1 MGMVFKYSEVATDGL
16 FYLIKEETDF
26 HRHFFRDR
34 KLSLLTIAWNRGPDQ
49 KINIDGVDFQF
60 ASNSIVSLMT
70 NNTFYFERPEDIV
83 AWQYNRAF
91 YCIIDHD
98 KEVSCVGFLFYG
110 SNGVMF
116 MGLDTD
122 YARKINALLTVFLDE
137 FSEKDNIQGEMLR
150 MLLKRL
156 IILITRLAKRQHLN
170 GFDLPEEEFD
180 IVRRFNLLVEN
191 HYRQYHQV
199 QDYANLLNKSPKTLS
214 NLFALYNNKTPLQVI
229 KERIALEAKR
239 LLQYT
244 DKTSKEIAFELG
256 FEDPANF
263 SRFFKQQTGLPP
275 GDFKVSLTRS
285 FTGKN

>member
-1 MGMVFKYSEVATDGL
+1 MVFKYSEVATDGL

-191 HYRQYHQV
+191 HYWQYHQV

>member
-1 MGMVFKYSEVATDGL
+1 MVLQFAEPATDGL
-16 FYLIKEETDF
+16 FYLLKEEIDF
-26 HRHFFRDR
+26 HRNFFRDR
-34 KLSLLTIAWNRGPDQ
+34 KLPLLTIAWNRGATQ
-49 KINIDGVDFQF
+49 KINIDGVDYQF

-116 MGLDTD
+116 MGLDAD

-170 GFDLPEEEFD
+170 GFDLPEEEFG

-214 NLFALYNNKTPLQVI
+214 NLFALYNHKTPLQVI
-229 KERIALEAKR
+229 KERIALEARR

-275 GDFKVSLTRS
+275 GDFKVSLIQS
-285 FTGKN
+285 LTGKN

>member
-1 MGMVFKYSEVATDGL
+1 MVLQFAEPATDGL

-34 KLSLLTIAWNRGPDQ
+34 KLSLLTIAWNRGATQ
-49 KINIDGVDFQF
+49 KINIDGVDYQF

-83 AWQYNRAF
+83 AWQYNRPF

-116 MGLDTD
+116 MELDAD

-180 IVRRFNLLVEN
+180 LVRRFNLLVEN

-214 NLFALYNNKTPLQVI
+214 NLFAQYNHKTPLQVI

-275 GDFKVSLTRS
+275 GDFKTSLIQS
-285 FTGKN
+285 LTGKN

>member
-1 MGMVFKYSEVATDGL
+1 MVLQYAEPATDGL

-34 KLSLLTIAWNRGPDQ
+34 KLSLLTIAWNRGADQ
-49 KINIDGVDFQF
+49 KINIDGVDYQF

-70 NNTFYFERPEDIV
+70 NNTFSFERPEDIV

-116 MGLDTD
+116 MELDAD

-214 NLFALYNNKTPLQVI
+214 NLFAQYNHKTPLQVI

-275 GDFKVSLTRS
+275 GDFKASLTRS

>member
-1 MGMVFKYSEVATDGL
+1 MVLQFAEPATDGL
-16 FYLIKEETDF
+16 FYLIREETDF

-34 KLSLLTIAWNRGPDQ
+34 KLSLLTIAWNRGATQ
-49 KINIDGVDFQF
+49 KINIDGVDYQF

-116 MGLDTD
+116 MELDAD
-122 YARKINALLTVFLDE
+122 YSRKINALLTVFLDE

-156 IILITRLAKRQHLN
+156 IILITRLAKRQYLS

-214 NLFALYNNKTPLQVI
+214 NLFAQYNHKTPLQVI

-275 GDFKVSLTRS
+275 GDFKVALTRS
-285 FTGKN
+285 LIGKN

>member
-1 MGMVFKYSEVATDGL
+1 MVLQFAEPATDGL

-26 HRHFFRDR
+26 HRHFFRER
-34 KLSLLTIAWNRGPDQ
+34 KQSLLTIAWNKGATQ
-49 KINIDGVDFQF
+49 KINIDGVDYQF

-70 NNTFYFERPEDIV
+70 NNSFYFERPEDIV

-116 MGLDTD
+116 MGLDDD
-122 YARKINALLTVFLDE
+122 YTRKINALLTVFLDE

-214 NLFALYNNKTPLQVI
+214 NLFAQYNHKTPLQVI

-275 GDFKVSLTRS
+275 GDFKVSLIQS
-285 FTGKN
+285 LTGKN

>member
-1 MGMVFKYSEVATDGL
+1 MVLHIVEPATDGL

-34 KLSLLTIAWNRGPDQ
+34 KQALLTIAWNRGSTQ
-49 KINIDGVDFQF
+49 KINIDGVDYPF
-60 ASNSIVSLMT
+60 AGNSIVSLMT
-70 NNTFYFERPEDIV
+70 NNTFYFEHPEDIV

-116 MGLDTD
+116 MELDAD
-122 YARKINALLTVFLDE
+122 YTRKINALLTVFLDE

-170 GFDLPEEEFD
+170 GFDLAEEEFD
-180 IVRRFNLLVEN
+180 IVRRFNLLVET

-214 NLFALYNNKTPLQVI
+214 NLFAQYNHKTPLQVI
-229 KERIALEAKR
+229 KERITLEAKR

-275 GDFKVSLTRS
+275 GDFKVALTRS
-285 FTGKN
+285 LTGKN

>member
-1 MGMVFKYSEVATDGL
+1 MVLQFAEPATDGL

-26 HRHFFRDR
+26 HRHFFRER
-34 KLSLLTIAWNRGPDQ
+34 KQSLLTIDWNKGATQ
-49 KINIDGVDFQF
+49 KINIDGVDYQF

-70 NNTFYFERPEDIV
+70 NNSFYFERPEDIV

-116 MGLDTD
+116 MGLDDD
-122 YARKINALLTVFLDE
+122 YTRKINALLTVFLDE

-214 NLFALYNNKTPLQVI
+214 NLFAQYNHKTPLQVI

-275 GDFKVSLTRS
+275 GDFKVSLIQS
-285 FTGKN
+285 LTGKN

>member
-1 MGMVFKYSEVATDGL
+1 MVLQFAEPATDGL

-34 KLSLLTIAWNRGPDQ
+34 KLSLLTIAWNRGADQ
-49 KINIDGVDFQF
+49 KINIDGVDYPF

-70 NNTFYFERPEDIV
+70 NNTFYFERPEEIV

-116 MGLDTD
+116 MELNDD
-122 YARKINALLTVFLDE
+122 YSRKINALLTVFLDE

-214 NLFALYNNKTPLQVI
+214 NLFAQYNHKTPLQVI

-275 GDFKVSLTRS
+275 GDFKVSLIKAL
-285 FTGKN
+285 TGKN